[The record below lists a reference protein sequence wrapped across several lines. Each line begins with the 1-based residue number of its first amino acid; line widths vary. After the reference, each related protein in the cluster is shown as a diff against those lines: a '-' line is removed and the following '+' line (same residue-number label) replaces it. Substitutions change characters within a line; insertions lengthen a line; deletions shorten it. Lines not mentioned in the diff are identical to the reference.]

1 MFVRFFTAERNSFLP
16 GFPRQAKP
24 GFITQ
29 NLQIQMSVGHVG
41 NPFAPEGLYEIWA
54 KVKLVGE
61 DENHRPLE
69 VGIDRIVILPPGK
82 E

>member
-1 MFVRFFTAERNSFLP
+1 
-16 GFPRQAKP
+16 
-24 GFITQ
+24 
-29 NLQIQMSVGHVG
+29 MSVGHVG

-69 VGIDRIVILPPGK
+69 VGIDRIVILPPVK
-82 E
+82 K

>member
-1 MFVRFFTAERNSFLP
+1 MLVRFFTAEQNSFRP
-16 GFPRQAKP
+16 GFPRQTETGSIP
-24 GFITQ
+24 Q

-69 VGIDRIVILPPGK
+69 VGIDRIVILPPVK

>member
-1 MFVRFFTAERNSFLP
+1 
-16 GFPRQAKP
+16 
-24 GFITQ
+24 
-29 NLQIQMSVGHVG
+29 MSVGHVG